1 MHIQMKATEQRF
13 PVGLFAVQVGSS
25 FKCVDEILECR
36 HLKNTGGDSSNRGC
50 FGRKTNYSGNLEIL
64 PGIGKPG
71 KFFGK
76 NEIFSGH

>member
-36 HLKNTGGDSSNRGC
+36 HLKNATEQHFHNPAQLGSS
-50 FGRKTNYSGNLEIL
+50 FK
-64 PGIGKPG
+64 
-71 KFFGK
+71 
-76 NEIFSGH
+76 